1 VALLCPIDLE
11 PEAASRLSARDA
23 VHLAVMQRHG
33 ITRILSFDTGFDG
46 IVGVERIGA

>member
-1 VALLCPIDLE
+1 MRSSSRTSPGRGAS
-11 PEAASRLSARDA
+11 SRLLARDA

-46 IVGVERIGA
+46 IVGVERIGT